1 MCGYWKVYDDVE
13 QARRIFDSYD
23 KCREF
28 TAAQIRAG
36 YSILQVVGMKHLQWD
51 TPGKVRFHEE
61 TPSYEK
67 ISPSNG
73 RSSVE
78 DRKSVV

>member
-36 YSILQVVGMKHLQWD
+36 YSDFAGCWYEASLYISD
-51 TPGKVRFHEE
+51 VR
-61 TPSYEK
+61 
-67 ISPSNG
+67 II
-73 RSSVE
+73 
-78 DRKSVV
+78 

>member
-36 YSILQVVGMKHLQWD
+36 YSILQVVLKGIFCTSSD
-51 TPGKVRFHEE
+51 VR
-61 TPSYEK
+61 
-67 ISPSNG
+67 II
-73 RSSVE
+73 
-78 DRKSVV
+78 

>member
-1 MCGYWKVYDDVE
+1 MRSVFSWAIRYRKVYDNVE

-36 YSILQVVGMKHLQWD
+36 YSILQVVGMKHLCTSQMC
-51 TPGKVRFHEE
+51 V
-61 TPSYEK
+61 
-67 ISPSNG
+67 
-73 RSSVE
+73 
-78 DRKSVV
+78 

>member
-1 MCGYWKVYDDVE
+1 MRSDFSWVIPLKMCGYWKVYDDVE

-36 YSILQVVGMKHLQWD
+36 YSILQVVGMKHLCTSQMC
-51 TPGKVRFHEE
+51 V
-61 TPSYEK
+61 
-67 ISPSNG
+67 
-73 RSSVE
+73 
-78 DRKSVV
+78 

>member
-36 YSILQVVGMKHLQWD
+36 YSILQVVGMKHLCTSQMCVNI
-51 TPGKVRFHEE
+51 KFKNRRFL
-61 TPSYEK
+61 
-67 ISPSNG
+67 
-73 RSSVE
+73 R
-78 DRKSVV
+78 RAR